1 MGARDFYQDFFPKVA
16 FFKRNDS
23 KKWPFCCQK
32 GICCLYLC
40 KFNRGFAWNFLV
52 VASVVEFLNSQLLLP
67 SSQELAATAEDV
79 LTGRT
84 TASNIFRDFPGK
96 TTEAL

>member
-23 KKWPFCCQK
+23 KKWPFCCQR
-32 GICCLYLC
+32 GICWLY
-40 KFNRGFAWNFLV
+40 F
-52 VASVVEFLNSQLLLP
+52 
-67 SSQELAATAEDV
+67 SQELAATAEDV

-84 TASNIFRDFPGK
+84 TTSNIFRDFPGK

>member
-1 MGARDFYQDFFPKVA
+1 MIQ
-16 FFKRNDS
+16 RNGPS
-23 KKWPFCCQK
+23 VVRGVFVGCILTSTCR
-32 GICCLYLC
+32 C

-84 TASNIFRDFPGK
+84 TTSNIFRDFPGK